1 MIENLWCSLIKFLIV
16 FHCLKGMGDANYNL
30 LLMCASEK
38 EDGSYLAS
46 AWDEYRIVAHR
57 CPSQEETRKFLF
69 SQFKYV
75 SATSGRDSPYA
86 AAADEDR

>member
-1 MIENLWCSLIKFLIV
+1 
-16 FHCLKGMGDANYNL
+16 MGDANYNL